1 MSWRGR
7 RAISRRGRH
16 AVPRRHHRLVPR
28 LEKPVMLPPSPGS
41 LGVKPP
47 RPEARPFRSVDE
59 ALVPGIAA
67 FANHVRAGSLQPVE
81 TTRLKH
87 AHHVHRRYVP
97 GAWCSLLWELVL
109 LLRTGF
115 TSRRRRGARV
125 AHDDGRFPVEA
136 CLREDRLLV
145 PITHL
150 LVPML
155 VIVQP
160 AHARVVVVV
169 VPEPVGRARVAL
181 VVSFGHHGGARARR
195 IARAALQR
203 HLATR

>member
-1 MSWRGR
+1 MHTNRAADLLESRGDGWPFAAIGPPLFSRRVSPFGSSTFVSALWLTCMSWRGR

-16 AVPRRHHRLVPR
+16 AVPRWHHRLVPR

-97 GAWCSLLWELVL
+97 GAWCSLSGARPSAAYRIYLAAAT
-109 LLRTGF
+109 RGPGC
-115 TSRRRRGARV
+115 SRRRS
-125 AHDDGRFPVEA
+125 
-136 CLREDRLLV
+136 
-145 PITHL
+145 
-150 LVPML
+150 
-155 VIVQP
+155 
-160 AHARVVVVV
+160 
-169 VPEPVGRARVAL
+169 
-181 VVSFGHHGGARARR
+181 VSG
-195 IARAALQR
+195 
-203 HLATR
+203 